1 MPTDWEQRYVEA
13 DTPWNKDE
21 PAPGLVDW
29 LNRNPISQGKSV
41 LVPGCGIGHDAHLL
55 ALSGY
60 HVTALDLSPTAI
72 RLAKEKYGGTE
83 NLNFREGDFL
93 GDPPDEKYDLV
104 FEHTLFCA
112 IDPDR
117 RNEYAKVLDHWLQP
131 GGLFLAIHFFI
142 PKEQDGPPFGTDLEE
157 ITRLFSP
164 FMNLIEQWT
173 PRHFPNREKE
183 EQMFLWEKPSS

>member
-1 MPTDWEQRYVEA
+1 MSTDWEQRYVEA

-72 RLAKEKYGGTE
+72 RLAKEKYGATE
-83 NLNFREGDFL
+83 NLNFRDGDFL

-112 IDPDR
+112 IEVGR
-117 RNEYAKVLDHWLQP
+117 RKEYARALESCLTS
-131 GGLFLAIHFFI
+131 GNRFLAIHFFI
-142 PKEQDGPPFGTDLEE
+142 PKEQEEPPFGTDLEE
-157 ITRLFSP
+157 ITSLFSP

-173 PRHFPNREKE
+173 PRNFPNREKE
-183 EQMFLWEKPSS
+183 EKMLLWEKPIS